1 MSTELLRMENV
12 RKTYR
17 RAGQEVV
24 ALHDFSMSVRAGEV
38 LGLLGPNGAG
48 KTTAIKALVSLVEA
62 DSGVT
67 LWRGQPVSGKGYL
80 REVGVL
86 LEGRGALNE
95 RLSTWENANYFCRLR
110 EGKFDKA
117 HFDNLAR
124 LLALPDVHA
133 PVRLL
138 STGNKLRSGLLLSL
152 IHKPA
157 VVFLDEPT
165 IGLDLFG
172 VQMLED
178 LVHHVASTGT
188 AVMISSHDLQFVER
202 LAERIVCICKGR
214 KVFDGSKSD
223 FLHVEHAYVLS
234 LQAGAEALPLLPQL
248 LPARDW
254 IAAGAGTQR
263 VKLHDYA
270 ELCLVLDS
278 LMPSLPAAR
287 GIQVERVTL
296 KEKYMALV
304 DEAEQAA

>member
-1 MSTELLRMENV
+1 MSIELLRMENV

-17 RAGQEVV
+17 RAGKEIV
-24 ALHDFSMSVRAGEV
+24 ALSDFSMALHAGEV

-62 DSGVT
+62 DSGIMR
-67 LWRGQPVSGKGYL
+67 WRGQPVRGKGYL

-110 EGKFDKA
+110 EGIFDPL
-117 HFDNLAR
+117 HFDNMAR

-172 VQMLED
+172 VQMLEE
-178 LVHHVASTGT
+178 LVRHVAAMGT

-202 LAERIVCICKGR
+202 LAQRIVCICRGR

-234 LQAGAEALPLLPQL
+234 LQTGEDAPSLLPQL
-248 LPARDW
+248 RGASNWR
-254 IAAGAGTQR
+254 AGGPGVQR
-263 VKLHDYA
+263 LQLHNHA
-270 ELCLVLDS
+270 ELCAVLES
-278 LMPSLPAAR
+278 LMPSLPSVR
-287 GIQVERVTL
+287 GIQIERVTL